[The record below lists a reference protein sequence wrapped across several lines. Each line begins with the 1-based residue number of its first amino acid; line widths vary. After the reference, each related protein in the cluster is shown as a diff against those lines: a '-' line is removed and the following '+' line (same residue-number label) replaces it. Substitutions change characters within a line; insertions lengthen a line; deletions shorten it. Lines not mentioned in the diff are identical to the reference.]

1 MGMAISVPRYTVDDL
16 EHFPK
21 DGNRYE
27 LLDGI
32 LLVTPGPGLPHQ
44 GVGGRLQG
52 RLYESVQRPGHA
64 YVVGPGAVTLPPL
77 TQLEPDLLV
86 FPASADLN
94 GKWADVSGHW
104 LAVEILSRGSRVYD
118 RDFKRD
124 AYLALGVAE
133 VWLVDLLARRVEIS
147 RAPRTYDVVRDVIR
161 WRPPTLDLVVPI
173 DLAEVFAGLE

>member
-16 EHFPK
+16 ERFPH

-32 LLVTPGPGLPHQ
+32 LLVTPGPRPAHQ
-44 GVGGRLQG
+44 IVGSRLQG
-52 RLYESVQRPGHA
+52 RLFEAVQRPGHA
-64 YVVGPGAVTLPPL
+64 YVVGPGAVTVPPL

-86 FPASADLN
+86 FAANADLN
-94 GKWADVSGHW
+94 GKWADVSEHW
-104 LAVEILSRGSRVYD
+104 LAVEILSRGSRFYD
-118 RDFKRD
+118 REFKRD

-133 VWLVDLLARRVEIS
+133 VWLVDLVAHAVEVS

-161 WRPPTLDLVVPI
+161 WRPPALHVVVPI
-173 DLAEVFAGLE
+173 DLAEVFAGLA